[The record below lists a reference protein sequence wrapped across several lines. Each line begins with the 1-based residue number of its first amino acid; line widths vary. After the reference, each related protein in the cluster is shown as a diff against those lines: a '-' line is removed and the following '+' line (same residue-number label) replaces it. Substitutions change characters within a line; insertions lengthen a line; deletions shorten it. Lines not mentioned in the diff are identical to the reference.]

1 MANANKK
8 PAWGPELAAHQI
20 VLRPLVTEKG
30 THQSTHHNSY
40 PFEVNP
46 LADKHMIKAA
56 IEEMFH
62 VRVSSVRT
70 QNRIGKKKRFR
81 GREGKLS
88 SWKKAIVT
96 LHEED
101 RLEFF

>member
-1 MANANKK
+1 MAEREKK
-8 PAWGPELAAHQI
+8 TSWGPELAAHQI
-20 VLRPLVTEKG
+20 ILRPIVTEKG
-30 THQSTHHNSY
+30 THQSTRHNAY

-56 IEEMFH
+56 IEEMFD
-62 VRVSSVRT
+62 VKVLRVRT
-70 QNRIGKKKRFR
+70 LNRLGKKKRFR
-81 GREGKLS
+81 GREGKLP

-96 LHEED
+96 LAENN